1 MTLTSDDRKWLLE
14 NLASKKDLKDSESRL
29 RQELEASESR
39 IKKEIKAYIHEGVDA
54 VIEGVDNLL
63 QDKDYD
69 GRIVDLE
76 KLHPHG
82 THAS

>member
-1 MTLTSDDRKWLLE
+1 MALTNDDIQKLE
-14 NLASKKDLKDSESRL
+14 NSLLPKIGKMIDEKNAAQTKQLKT
-29 RQELEASESR
+29 
-39 IKKEIKAYIHEGVDA
+39 YIHEGVDA